1 MNQFR
6 AYSRQLLLALPF
18 CALLAACGGSTTNT
32 TGSGSSNTTASTNS
46 TSGNTTNAASS
57 SSFPANVD
65 LSAELGAPVKI
76 KAPADFKSVAT
87 KGIVDEVVVEGSNF
101 YVQIIAQDALGT
113 TDRKALKAEALTEV
127 KALKEFSAI
136 VEENDFGFVFESNWE
151 AGVKGYNFR
160 YFVVHGNRVFDF
172 RTNTVA
178 NYPKEQV
185 QAMFAAIQQ

>member
-6 AYSRQLLLALPF
+6 AYSRQFLLALPF
-18 CALLAACGGSTTNT
+18 CMLFAACGGGTAT
-32 TGSGSSNTTASTNS
+32 TGGNTASTTATN
-46 TSGNTTNAASS
+46 TNTGGNNTNTAATG
-57 SSFPANVD
+57 SFPANVD
-65 LSAELGAPVKI
+65 LSAELGAPIKI
-76 KAPADFKSVAT
+76 KAPADFKSVAS

-101 YVQIIAQDALGT
+101 YVQILAQDALGT
-113 TDRKALKAEALTEV
+113 TDRKALKAEAMAEV

-136 VEENDFGFVFESNWE
+136 VEENEFGFVFESNWE
-151 AGVKGYNFR
+151 GSTKGYNFR
-160 YFVVHGNRVFDF
+160 YFVVHGSRIFDF